1 MAALGMLIGTREG
14 PVVAGSRLSVPDGPN
29 CGRTTAADPKRPA
42 RAPSC
47 GHSILQKADIGGD
60 AFHLRAARQS
70 LAAVSWPPRSVRGL
84 P

>member
-60 AFHLRAARQS
+60 ALTISPPSFSPVSGGGL
-70 LAAVSWPPRSVRGL
+70 LAPA
-84 P
+84 